1 MGLRLILSLNSVCKG
16 IKLYEV
22 PDIDI
27 AVCNLL
33 WFKMSNLHRY
43 FEIKSSGFTLEDD
56 SGEEVTMWRLTS
68 LSRWSVAKLKS
79 TYNFEELPYM
89 WPVYFSHVSFMK
101 ILISCLLKSIL

>member
-1 MGLRLILSLNSVCKG
+1 MIYYLLSDDHNRIGGVMISVLTLSGLDRSFEPRLGQTKDYKIDFNKHD
-16 IKLYEV
+16 INIFKLYEV

-56 SGEEVTMWRLTS
+56 SGEEVTLR
-68 LSRWSVAKLKS
+68 
-79 TYNFEELPYM
+79 ND
-89 WPVYFSHVSFMK
+89 
-101 ILISCLLKSIL
+101 